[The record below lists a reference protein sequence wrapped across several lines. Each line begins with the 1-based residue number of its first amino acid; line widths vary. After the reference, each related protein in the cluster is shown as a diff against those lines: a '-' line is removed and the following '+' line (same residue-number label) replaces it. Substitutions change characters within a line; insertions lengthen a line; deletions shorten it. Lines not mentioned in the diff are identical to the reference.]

1 MVDPRFSFDGC
12 GPLLVVGFWEKTEDF
27 QGDFEDAP
35 VILIGFFEVNQALSC
50 MFWKDTAV

>member
-50 MFWKDTAV
+50 MF